1 MAFVDEVKI
10 YAESGKGGDGV
21 IRWLRTKES
30 ARGGPSG
37 GDGGKGGDVILVG
50 VRDLAAL
57 AQYRYE
63 KKFHAENGEAGK
75 GELKHGKNG
84 EDVLLK
90 VPVGTLVR
98 VFQTGLRHAGAG
110 SGLAEAGDEYE
121 ISKEDERIVLFRGG
135 YGGLGNARFKS
146 STNQNPFQ
154 QTVGK
159 KGKGGD
165 IELTLKII
173 ADAGL
178 IGLPN
183 AGKSSLLNALTHSKS
198 KVGSY
203 PFTTLGPSLGD
214 FYGRILADIPG
225 LIEGASSGRGLG
237 IKFLKHVERTGILL
251 HLVSADTDDPVAAY
265 REVHKEI
272 ESFGHGLAS
281 KHEVI
286 ILSKI
291 DLISPGEC
299 ETKVR
304 LLERGTG
311 PLRRSSSEASRE
323 VLSVTI
329 EDPKVLKKF
338 ADRLTAILNK
348 E

>member
-1 MAFVDEVKI
+1 MAFVDEAKI

-21 IRWLRTKES
+21 IRWLRTKET

-75 GELKHGKNG
+75 GELKRGANG
-84 EDVLLK
+84 ESMFLK
-90 VPVGTLVR
+90 VPVGTFVR
-98 VFQTGLRHAGAG
+98 IVQTD
-110 SGLAEAGDEYE
+110 EEYE
-121 ISKEDERIVLFRGG
+121 ITTEGENILLFRGG

-183 AGKSSLLNALTHSKS
+183 AGKSSLLNALTRAKS

-203 PFTTLGPSLGD
+203 PFTTLEPNLGE
-214 FYGRILADIPG
+214 FYGYILADIPG

-251 HLVSADTDDPVAAY
+251 HLVSADQDDPLAAY
-265 REVHKEI
+265 REVRKEI
-272 ESFGHGLAS
+272 ELFGHGLDS
-281 KHEVI
+281 KREIV

-291 DLISPGEC
+291 DLVSQDTW
-299 ETKVR
+299 ETKAQ
-304 LLERGTG
+304 LLAHETG
-311 PLRRSSSEASRE
+311 RE
-323 VLSVTI
+323 VLSVSVKEPTSLKSFADQLSNI
-329 EDPKVLKKF
+329 LKKQ
-338 ADRLTAILNK
+338 
-348 E
+348 

>member
-1 MAFVDEVKI
+1 MAFTDEARIQVQ
-10 YAESGKGGDGV
+10 SGKGGDGV

-30 ARGGPSG
+30 AWGGPAG
-37 GDGGKGGDVILVG
+37 GDGGRGGDVVLVG

-57 AQYRYE
+57 SQFRYE

-84 EDVLLK
+84 ADIELK
-90 VPVGTLVR
+90 IPVGTLIR
-98 VFQTGLRHAGAG
+98 IALTG
-110 SGLAEAGDEYE
+110 EEQE
-121 ISKEDERIVLFRGG
+121 ITEEDQRIVLFRGG
-135 YGGLGNARFKS
+135 HGGLGNARFKS

-183 AGKSSLLNALTHSKS
+183 AGKSSLLNALTRAKS
-198 KVGSY
+198 KIGDY
-203 PFTTLGPSLGD
+203 PFTTLEPNLGE

-237 IKFLKHVERTGILL
+237 IKFLRHVERTGILL
-251 HLVSADTDDPVAAY
+251 HLVSASQDDLVSAY
-265 REVHKEI
+265 REVRKEI
-272 ESFGHGLAS
+272 EAFGHGLAQ
-281 KHEVI
+281 KREVVV
-286 ILSKI
+286 LSKT
-291 DLISPGEC
+291 DLLSPE
-299 ETKVR
+299 EV
-304 LLERGTG
+304 
-311 PLRRSSSEASRE
+311 SSSMKLLAKETGRE
-323 VLSVTI
+323 VLSVSI
-329 EDPKVLKKF
+329 ADDAALKTF
-338 ADRLTAILNK
+338 GDRLTAIFAEK
-348 E
+348 K